1 MKPLGALRAGA
12 DRYFFILCLSPRR
25 RLEQTL
31 DLRVEIPGDRESR
44 LTPVGSDEA
53 RHRVVGQVHSIRA
66 LVDED
71 RDRCVRCCVGNCLRH
86 LLHDERIT
94 DDEAEDLRPLSASF
108 LTQDFA
114 GVKPDELHQI

>member
-31 DLRVEIPGDRESR
+31 DLRVEVPGDCESC

-53 RHRVVGQVHSIRA
+53 RHRVVGQVHAISA

-71 RDRCVRCCVGNCLRH
+71 RDRCVRCCVGNGLHH

-94 DDEAEDLRPLSASF
+94 DDEAEDLRPLCASF

>member
-31 DLRVEIPGDRESR
+31 DLRVEIPGDRESW

-53 RHRVVGQVHSIRA
+53 RHRVVGQVHAIRA

-71 RDRCVRCCVGNCLRH
+71 RDRCVRCRVGNGPRH
-86 LLHDERIT
+86 FLHDDRIA

-108 LTQDFA
+108 LAQDFA
-114 GVKPDELHQI
+114 GVEPDELHQT